1 MIVSTK
7 TDDRPNPLSY
17 GEKVATCAEAQKEW
31 GRMRGTA
38 GRAVARSY
46 VAFRPLYP
54 SSGPSGHLLTLAEGS
69 QTEPSH
75 GRH

>member
-7 TDDRPNPLSY
+7 TDYRPNSFSY
-17 GEKVATCAEAQKEW
+17 GEKVATCAEVQKEW
-31 GRMRGTA
+31 

-46 VAFRPLYP
+46 VTFWPLYP
-54 SSGPSGHLLTLAEGS
+54 SSGPSGHLLPLGEGS